1 MTDMAGAGDLTGM
14 EVMTEIEDMTGMVV
28 MTGIK
33 GMKND
38 VRKERRASRHQRGF
52 N

>member
-1 MTDMAGAGDLTGM
+1 MK
-14 EVMTEIEDMTGMVV
+14 MVGVEEAEV

-38 VRKERRASRHQRGF
+38 VRKERRASLYNAGK
-52 N
+52 

>member
-1 MTDMAGAGDLTGM
+1 MKMAGMEEVGD
-14 EVMTEIEDMTGMVV
+14 

-38 VRKERRASRHQRGF
+38 VRKERGASLL
-52 N
+52 

>member
-1 MTDMAGAGDLTGM
+1 
-14 EVMTEIEDMTGMVV
+14 MTEVEEVEV

-38 VRKERRASRHQRGF
+38 VRKERRASLHRRLHEVKLGRGHKSTGKL
-52 N
+52 NLRS

>member
-1 MTDMAGAGDLTGM
+1 MAGM
-14 EVMTEIEDMTGMVV
+14 EEVEDMTEVAD

-38 VRKERRASRHQRGF
+38 VRKERRGSLL
-52 N
+52 

>member
-1 MTDMAGAGDLTGM
+1 MTIILILAIIGV
-14 EVMTEIEDMTGMVV
+14 EV

-38 VRKERRASRHQRGF
+38 VRKERSASLQRGGQ
-52 N
+52 

>member
-1 MTDMAGAGDLTGM
+1 MKMAGVTG
-14 EVMTEIEDMTGMVV
+14 VEDMIEVEG

-38 VRKERRASRHQRGF
+38 VRKDRRVSLL
-52 N
+52 

>member
-1 MTDMAGAGDLTGM
+1 MAG
-14 EVMTEIEDMTGMVV
+14 VED

-38 VRKERRASRHQRGF
+38 VRKEGRVSLLSNVRKLSNLVYNLLAFASAKD
-52 N
+52 